1 MKRIII
7 ILILALMV
15 IPRILYAKDQIS
27 LYDINLVEEKGEIRF
42 YNKKLDLRFD
52 INGRWL
58 YFGKI
63 SKEENL
69 IKPIS
74 SIPEVNFKLNQ
85 QWAVNETNRQFEG
98 YNYSIGLKGEKLTL
112 SFHFS
117 IETSQRQIIKLSEY
131 YTLYPNR
138 GILQR
143 SASVLNDSVEKSL
156 KTPAFEDFRFNL
168 PGFVIGD
175 PKECVVDVPGPWF
188 PHSYIR
194 PAMAYLDFRNRNIK
208 YMHSAPD
215 ASFGIVSISNP
226 IRNLTMATWMQTEG
240 ETSYR
245 PHIEFAD
252 NRLQL
257 SYFNNRAYFLPKGL
271 IINSDLQHIELFEG
285 DTSMGWK
292 AYKEYAEQ
300 TFPID
305 NNTPDWVGQMV
316 LLEIY
321 PEYYAGGFTEIE
333 KMLSFY
339 KHIGFNAIY
348 LMPHWE
354 GGYSPINFY
363 SVNKDFGTK
372 EDLKS
377 LIRTAHNLGMKFFFD
392 VVIHGFND
400 KSPLLE
406 SRKDMLVLN
415 PNQSPTRHPVWQSIT
430 VDWKSNG
437 YLKYM
442 ENLATYH
449 INEYDIDG
457 YRFDAASYK
466 GPGWDSKVN
475 YPAYKSGSN
484 SPEVMKVMLNAMRTV
499 KKDAMI
505 LNEIFGPVFN
515 TVSNLTHDN
524 QTEAAQ
530 HFLKMYS
537 KGEVSI
543 QDYKKHLA
551 ATFALLPEGANRVYF
566 ARNHDTSW
574 FYDFEGYSNEF
585 LNLDAIHALCAI
597 PEVFA
602 GDNLKNRGNENP
614 DDNPKTWE
622 FYRKLFKVRQAMPDL
637 VESELILNEVESNHS
652 DVFTAIRSNSKKA
665 YLVVISFSKQ
675 QIETQISLSQK
686 FSNAR
691 LVYTYDVKM
700 ENRIKNQALRSLRL
714 EPFQVLIM
722 ELSHL

>member
-1 MKRIII
+1 MT
-7 ILILALMV
+7 
-15 IPRILYAKDQIS
+15 IPKSIYANDPIV

-42 YNKKLDLRFD
+42 FNNRLDLRFD
-52 INGRWL
+52 LNGRWL
-58 YFGKI
+58 YFGT
-63 SKEENL
+63 SAMEENL
-69 IKPIS
+69 IRPTS
-74 SIPEVNFKLNQ
+74 SIPEVNFKLNR
-85 QWAVNETNRQFEG
+85 QWAVNASNREFDSYE
-98 YNYSIGLKGEKLTL
+98 YSIGKKGEKLTVT
-112 SFHFS
+112 FNFS
-117 IETSQRQIIKLSEY
+117 IEISQGQIIKLREY
-131 YTLYPNR
+131 YTLFPER
-138 GILQR
+138 AILQR
-143 SASVLNDSVEKSL
+143 RASVLNDSVEKSL
-156 KTPAFEDFRFNL
+156 KTLAFEDFRFNL
-168 PGFVIGD
+168 AGFAIGD
-175 PKECVVDVPGPWF
+175 PKECVVEVPGPWF

-194 PAMAYLDFRNRNIK
+194 PGTAYPDFKHRNIK

-215 ASFGIVSISNP
+215 ASFGIVSIANP
-226 IRNLTMATWMQTEG
+226 NRNLTMATWMQTEG

-245 PHIEFAD
+245 PHIEYAND
-252 NRLQL
+252 RLQL
-257 SYFNNRAYFLPKGL
+257 SYLNNRAYFLPKGL
-271 IINSDLQHIELFEG
+271 SVTSDLQHIELFEG
-285 DTSMGWK
+285 DTSVAWK
-292 AYKEYAEQ
+292 AYKEYVGHL
-300 TFPID
+300 FPLDD
-305 NNTPDWVGQMV
+305 NNPEWVGQMV

-321 PEYYAGGFTEIE
+321 PEYYAGGFKEIE
-333 KMLSFY
+333 ERLSFY

-363 SVNKDFGTK
+363 SVNKAYGTGQ
-372 EDLKS
+372 DLKN
-377 LIRTAHNLGMKFFFD
+377 LIKTAHDLGMKFFFD

-400 KSPLLE
+400 ISPMLE
-406 SRKDMLVLN
+406 SHKDMLVLDSN
-415 PNQSPTRHPVWQSIT
+415 KYPTRHPVWQSIT
-430 VDWKSNG
+430 VDWESNG

-442 ENLATYH
+442 ADLATYH

-466 GPGWDSKVN
+466 GPGWDSNVN

-524 QTEAAQ
+524 QTEAVQ

-551 ATFALLPEGANRVYF
+551 ATFALLPAGANRVYF

-574 FYDFEGYSNEF
+574 FYDFEGYSNEL

-602 GDNLKNRGNENP
+602 GDNLNNKGNENP

-622 FYRKLFKVRQAMPDL
+622 FYRKLFKVRQAVPNL
-637 VESELILNEVESNHS
+637 IGSELILNEVESNHS
-652 DVFTAIRSNSKKA
+652 DVFTAIRSNSKKT
-665 YLVVISFSKQ
+665 YLVVISFSKK

-686 FSNAR
+686 FSDAK
-691 LVYTYDVKM
+691 LVYTYDLKM
-700 ENRIKNQALRSLRL
+700 ENRIKNQPLHSLRL

-722 ELSHL
+722 ELSHP